1 MPQASTGSG
10 REIRPPG
17 PQKRAR
23 LPIRAAESASGRQ
36 RSIRAATPTPRPAA
50 HRCCSPTSPR
60 VITCG
65 TSSCVG
71 HSPEA
76 MHPNT
81 PHSSRIPNSSSSM
94 SPPIARGR
102 TCRRKR
108 DLSTKQQRLPRP
120 ENPRSSSPQELP
132 PSRRLDPRYCG
143 GASFPQVSV
152 ISSPPFPVTLSRPSP
167 GAPMREDRGRESAV
181 EGRSHHWV
189 GVELVFY
196 QSPTGTSFSA
206 PPARAGGGSAL
217 LRLRGGKPWGRTR
230 WLPETKFVCGGR
242 EAVGSPAA
250 VVLASRAVGALRYAA
265 LRGRVCEPL

>member
-1 MPQASTGSG
+1 MAPAHALATWSMPQASTGSG

-167 GAPMREDRGRESAV
+167 GAPMSEDRGRESAV
-181 EGRSHHWV
+181 EGRSHDWV
-189 GVELVFY
+189 GVELVLY

-206 PPARAGGGSAL
+206 RGNLRYFPAPKAGVV
-217 LRLRGGKPWGRTR
+217 RTSGVNIIS
-230 WLPETKFVCGGR
+230 LPKDVNFVCS
-242 EAVGSPAA
+242 SPHAFPRPYYL
-250 VVLASRAVGALRYAA
+250 VHSNL
-265 LRGRVCEPL
+265 